1 MVCPTTSRYSE
12 GCMDLAAFHYHLPE
26 ELIAQQPLADRAAS
40 RMLVVYRNENRWED
54 RLFREL
60 PEFLRPGDCL
70 VLNDSRVFPAR
81 LFGHR
86 SGMHSL
92 AVGKNNPKRREHL
105 SGRVEI
111 LLLRPVSADGKE
123 WEALVRPGRKMRT
136 GERIHFEGGLEG
148 EIAARG
154 EYGERRIRFET
165 AGDPFEE
172 FEKIGHV
179 PLPPYIKRADS
190 PADRERYQTVF
201 ARENGSVAAPT
212 AGLHFTPQILDQCRA
227 RGAAIACVTLHV
239 GLGTFQPLHTT
250 QVEEGRLHAERYQMG
265 AEDAAKV
272 RAASRVIAVGTT
284 SVRTLES
291 AVGQVPDL
299 PRNRIEA
306 CHGETDLFIYPG
318 FQFRAVGAMLTNFH
332 LPRTSLLLLVCA
344 FAGHELAL
352 AAYRH
357 AVEERYR
364 FYSYGDCMLIV

>member
-1 MVCPTTSRYSE
+1 
-12 GCMDLAAFHYHLPE
+12 
-26 ELIAQQPLADRAAS
+26 
-40 RMLVVYRNENRWED
+40 MLVVCRNENRWED
-54 RLFREL
+54 RLFCEL
-60 PEFLRPGDCL
+60 PAFLHAGDCL

-86 SGMHSL
+86 AGVHAH
-92 AVGKNNPKRREHL
+92 AVGKNNPKLREHL
-105 SGRVEI
+105 SGRVEVF
-111 LLLRPVSADGKE
+111 LLRAVSADGKE

-136 GERIHFEGGLEG
+136 GERIHFSDGLEG

-154 EYGERRIRFET
+154 EYGERRIRFEC
-165 AGDPFEE
+165 AGDPFVE

-201 ARENGSVAAPT
+201 AREKGSVAAPT
-212 AGLHFTPQILDQCRA
+212 AGLHFTPQILDECRA
-227 RGAAIACVTLHV
+227 RGASIAYVTLHV
-239 GLGTFQPLHTT
+239 GLGTFQPLHTG
-250 QVEEGRLHAERYQMG
+250 QLEQGRLHAERYSIG
-265 AEDAAKV
+265 AADAANV
-272 RAASRVIAVGTT
+272 CAASRVVAVGTT

-291 AVGQVPDL
+291 AMVRQVPDL
-299 PRNRIEA
+299 PTVLPTGPPPRPHIDP

-344 FAGHELAL
+344 FAGRELAL

-364 FYSYGDCMLIV
+364 FYSYGDCMLII